1 MTKQLSDQRPPVK
14 QAQQRQEQREG
25 TRRQSMA
32 QLAAKRKRNF
42 IIGTITCIVIIGV
55 LIGIT
60 TAVSAFSSS
69 NNTATSDVNQLAPP
83 VDNIQCDAA
92 EQLAFHIH
100 AHLSIYIDGKAVPL
114 PAQVGITNTCFY
126 WLHTHDTS
134 GVIHMEAPQVVT
146 LRLGTFLKMWRDQ
159 FPQLQ
164 YPTQLSSTTGWKI
177 YIDGEPYNGN
187 FNTIQLKSHEL
198 ITLAYNT
205 PNVVPDT
212 VFNWNGL

>member
-14 QAQQRQEQREG
+14 QAPQRQEQREK
-25 TRRQSMA
+25 TRRQNMA
-32 QLAAKRKRNF
+32 QLATKRKRNF
-42 IIGTITCIVIIGV
+42 IIIGTVTCIIIVGV

-60 TAVSAFSSS
+60 TTMNALSSS
-69 NNTATSDVNQLAPP
+69 NNATSDVNQLAPP
-83 VDNIQCDAA
+83 VDNIRCDAA

-100 AHLSIYIDGKAVPL
+100 AHISIYINGKDVPL

-146 LRLGTFLKMWRDQ
+146 LHLGTFLKMWLDQ

-164 YPTQLSSTTGWKI
+164 YPTQLSSTTGWKV
-177 YIDGEPYNGN
+177 YINGKPYNGN
-187 FNTIQLKSHEL
+187 FNAIQLKAHEL